1 MFKFRILPREE
12 KFFDLFEAGSEVI
25 CQGASLFK
33 AMVEDFSSPSENV
46 QKIKDAER
54 KADDITHE
62 TMRRLYRTFITP
74 IDREDIHNMVT
85 RMDDILDGIDA
96 AAKRLVIFHV
106 KDTRRLPL
114 LQELAGALLKGT
126 EILVQA
132 VGGLRN
138 MKKAGDAILEAC
150 VRIHEVEN
158 ESDEIMRTAFEE
170 LFNNNQDPLEVI
182 KWKEIYELVEEATDR
197 VEDVANIIEGIV
209 IKNA

>member
-1 MFKFRILPREE
+1 MVKFRILPREE
-12 KFFDLFEAGSEVI
+12 NFFDLFEAGSEVI
-25 CQGASLFK
+25 CRGASLFK
-33 AMVEDFSSPSENV
+33 DMVEDFSSPSENV
-46 QKIKDAER
+46 QKIKEAER
-54 KADDITHE
+54 KADDITHD

-96 AAKRLVIFHV
+96 AAKRLVIFNV
-106 KDTRRLPL
+106 QDTRRLPL

-138 MKKAGDAILEAC
+138 MKKDGDAILEAC

-158 ESDEIMRTAFEE
+158 ESDDIMRTAFEE
-170 LFNNNQDPLEVI
+170 LFKDSQDPLEVI
-182 KWKEIYELVEEATDR
+182 KWKEIYELVEGATDR